1 MRANLKHTDPFPI
14 AKAAVMVGV
23 MLAPSLAAL
32 GAGSQKKVE
41 PRGGDPAIVP
51 YNQGIDLMLAKQY
64 PAAEQKFEQA
74 IKVRPQFAEAHNNLA
89 YTLRKQG
96 PEHYQ
101 EALKQYDTAIRINPN
116 LAEAYMYRGILY
128 AQTNRKLDA
137 QADWAKLQK
146 LNPKLAKELEEV
158 IATGKEEDRVYGLA
172 KKISG

>member
-1 MRANLKHTDPFPI
+1 MKANPKPTDPFPI

-23 MLAPSLAAL
+23 MLLPSLAAL

-41 PRGGDPAIVP
+41 SKGGDPAIAP

>member
-1 MRANLKHTDPFPI
+1 MKANPKPTDPFPI

-23 MLAPSLAAL
+23 MLLPSLAAL

-101 EALKQYDTAIRINPN
+101 EALKQYDTAIRLNPN

-128 AQTNRKLDA
+128 AQTNRKVDA
-137 QADWAKLQK
+137 QADWVKLQK

-172 KKISG
+172 KKING